1 MKRLRSVRSK
11 NSRNGRTSA
20 RYLCYTCVNIRPM
33 LIGSRFIVRGM
44 IAPTGSKKLPSETSK
59 VLMFQSCVNIN
70 LATVLS
76 VCRFY
81 HLLANI
87 ANEVD
92 SAEFRNLL
100 SSTSVSRVFKVDSL
114 HSFET
119 YRIMSRISLKR
130 KKKMKWSAFGQT
142 ETRLIKWDTGVQTP
156 WYPES
161 WY

>member
-44 IAPTGSKKLPSETSK
+44 SAPTGSKKLPSATSK

-70 LATVLS
+70 SWLQSFLCAG
-76 VCRFY
+76 F
-81 HLLANI
+81 LANI